1 MTRSFALY
9 DYNFDLAH
17 LLKITSYAAVFV
29 GLTRNMYFLYSNV
42 IRNSEDLLESRRQL
56 EIEKKRAEESMQAK
70 GTFLANMSHEI
81 RTPMN
86 GVLGMTQLL
95 LESNLNKEQLE
106 LATTINYSAE
116 SLLSIINDIL
126 DFSKI
131 EAGKLEFSMECFNLK
146 HQLGQIENM
155 LATRISSKHIN
166 FSTPISDDIPDY
178 LIGDPNR
185 LRQVILNL
193 TSNALKFTPEE
204 GTIKVR
210 ADLEERDQTHVQL
223 LFSVSDT
230 GIGIP
235 EDRQEKIFEAFS
247 QADNTTTR
255 NYGGTGLGLAISKQ
269 LVEMMTGTISLSS
282 QEGVGSVFSF
292 TARFPIGSKR
302 QFQSADSLVE
312 VNTYEHSAASAQGLR
327 ILLAED
333 NVVNQRL
340 ADKML
345 TRQGHSVVIVNN
357 GMEAIESFKEESFDL
372 ILMDIQMPVM
382 DGVQATQLI
391 RQTMGGQKIPII
403 AMTAHAMTGDK
414 EKYIA
419 CGMNG
424 YLTKPFRKKE
434 LIELIAR
441 FSN

>member
-1 MTRSFALY
+1 
-9 DYNFDLAH
+9 
-17 LLKITSYAAVFV
+17 
-29 GLTRNMYFLYSNV
+29 
-42 IRNSEDLLESRRQL
+42 
-56 EIEKKRAEESMQAK
+56 
-70 GTFLANMSHEI
+70 MSHEI

-95 LESNLNKEQLE
+95 LESDLTNEQLE

-131 EAGKLEFSMECFNLK
+131 EAGKLEFSMECFHLN
-146 HQLGQIENM
+146 HQLHQMENM
-155 LATRISSKHIN
+155 LAPRISSKKIN
-166 FSTPISDDIPDY
+166 FSYTIGDNIPEY

-185 LRQVILNL
+185 LRQVLLNL
-193 TSNALKFTPEE
+193 TGNALKFTPEE

-210 ADLEERDQTHVQL
+210 VDLEERNKTHVQI

-235 EDRQEKIFEAFS
+235 EGRQEKIFEAFF

-269 LVEMMTGTISLSS
+269 LVEMMGGTISLSS

-292 TARFPIGSKR
+292 TARFLIGSKH
-302 QFQSADSLVE
+302 QFEHVEALVPF
-312 VNTYEHSAASAQGLR
+312 NGFQQTTAATSGLR

-357 GMEAIESFKEESFDL
+357 GMEALESFKSENFDM

-382 DGVQATQLI
+382 DGVQATHLI
-391 RQTMGGQKIPII
+391 RQTEGGQKIPII

-434 LIELIAR
+434 LIELIAQ